1 MAETSTSKRAFNMH
15 PALLL
20 SVIKKQA
27 GSLDKAVL
35 EGIMNSI
42 DAGATRVD
50 ITLDS
55 LKVTINDN
63 GRGFQGATEIEEF
76 FATFGTPHEEGD
88 AVYGRFRMGRGQ
100 MFAFGK
106 NLWRT
111 GEFQMSVDVD
121 THIGYELVDNL
132 ENHNGCSIEIKL
144 YEPLSQ
150 TDVAYMERS
159 IAKMVKYSP
168 VSIYLNGNKINVEID
183 LKKFPQ
189 TTEDAYINTDGKS
202 GGLDIY
208 NLGVYVC
215 TLSAWQYGV
224 SGVVVSRK
232 QLDVNF
238 ARNQV
243 LGTCKVWKNIRPIVD
258 YNGKQKVTKTATI
271 LTDAEQGNVIA
282 RLVSGDM
289 HTHYAEK
296 IRFIKDSTG
305 KVWSPKLIRSK
316 NFEYFSV
323 ANEGDMFAD
332 KVMQT
337 GRAFVISR
345 ECLELFECE
354 ASELFKKFYW
364 SGMPAFC
371 ELDKLT
377 SGMNQIG
384 EQLDKKLWK
393 KSEIAWLKV
402 AKRMMTACHEWHL
415 DENRQ
420 YVSTYPVRNVTVG
433 TSHVALA
440 WTNGSTFVTFAREYL
455 ATLKMFK
462 NGVPNIKDYINF
474 ATVLLHECC
483 HDTDSRENVH
493 SPDFYREFHDRAL
506 NGHLGKMVADATAYM
521 TQAQYKRITGEFD
534 LDSDDSETE
543 TNYELVASV
552 SENSS

>member
-1 MAETSTSKRAFNMH
+1 MH

-42 DAGATRVD
+42 DAEASRVD
-50 ITLDS
+50 ITLDG
-55 LKVTINDN
+55 LKVTIKDN
-63 GRGFQGATEIEEF
+63 GRGFNGKEEIEDF
-76 FATFGTPHEEGD
+76 FATFGTPHEDGD
-88 AVYGRFRMGRGQ
+88 ATFGRFRMGRGQ

-121 THIGYELVDNL
+121 THIGYELLDNL
-132 ENHNGCSIEIKL
+132 ENFNGCSIEIKL
-144 YEPLSQ
+144 YEPLSL

-168 VSIYLNGNKINVEID
+168 VPIYLNGNKINVDID

-189 TTEDAYINTDGKS
+189 TTEDAYINTDGKAD
-202 GGLDIY
+202 GLEIY

-243 LGTCKVWKNIRPIVD
+243 LGTCKVWKNIRPLVD
-258 YNGKQKVTKTATI
+258 AKGKQKVTKTAKI
-271 LTDAEQGNVIA
+271 LTDAEQGNVIS

-289 HTHYAEK
+289 HPYTAEK
-296 IRFIKDSTG
+296 IRFIKDATG

-316 NFEYFSV
+316 NFEYYSV
-323 ANEGDMFAD
+323 AKEGDMFAD

-337 GRAFVISR
+337 GRAFVISQ

-354 ASELFKKFYW
+354 ASELFKKFSW
-364 SGMPAFC
+364 RGMPSFC

-402 AKRMMTACHEWHL
+402 ATRMMTACHEWGL
-415 DENRQ
+415 DENRR
-420 YVSTYPVRNVTVG
+420 YVSTYPSRKVTLG

-440 WTNGSTFVTFAREYL
+440 WTDGSKFVTFSREYL

-462 NGVPNIKDYINF
+462 KGVPNIKDYTNF
-474 ATVLLHECC
+474 ATVLLHEMC
-483 HDTDSRENVH
+483 HDTDSRENIH

-506 NGHLGKMVADATAYM
+506 NGHISKMVSDATAYM
-521 TQAQYKRITGEFD
+521 TQAQYKRLTGEFD
-534 LDSDDSETE
+534 LGDDADDADAETDF
-543 TNYELVASV
+543 ELVASA
-552 SENSS
+552 

>member
-1 MAETSTSKRAFNMH
+1 MH

-132 ENHNGCSIEIKL
+132 ENFNGCSIEIKL

-150 TDVAYMERS
+150 TDVVYMERS

-168 VSIYLNGNKINVEID
+168 VPIYLNGNQINVEID

-189 TTEDAYINTDGKS
+189 TTEDAYINTDGKAD
-202 GGLDIY
+202 GLEIY

-243 LGTCKVWKNIRPIVD
+243 LGTCKVWKNIRPLVD
-258 YNGKQKVTKTATI
+258 AKGKQKIAKTSTI
-271 LTDAEQGNVIA
+271 LSDAEQGNVIS

-289 HTHYAEK
+289 RPCDVEK
-296 IRFIKDSTG
+296 IRFIRDSTG
-305 KVWSPKLIRSK
+305 KVWSPKLIRNK
-316 NFEYFSV
+316 GFEYFSV
-323 ANEGDMFAD
+323 AKEGDMFAD

-337 GRAFVISR
+337 GRAFVISQ

-354 ASELFKKFYW
+354 ASELFKKFAW
-364 SGMPAFC
+364 RGMPLFC

-377 SGMNQIG
+377 SGMNQLG
-384 EQLDKKLWK
+384 EQLDKKTWK
-393 KSEIAWLKV
+393 KTEIAWLKV
-402 AKRMMTACHEWHL
+402 ATRMMQTSCGGWEQ
-415 DENRQ
+415 DENNRWVQ
-420 YVSTYPVRNVTVG
+420 KYPERRVTLG

-440 WTNGSTFVTFAREYL
+440 WTDGATFVTFAREYL

-462 NGVPNIKDYINF
+462 NGVPNVKDYTKF
-474 ATVLLHECC
+474 ATVLLHEMC
-483 HDTDSRENVH
+483 HDTDSRENIH
-493 SPDFYREFHDRAL
+493 SPDFYREFHDRA
-506 NGHLGKMVADATAYM
+506 NFLGAMVANAMNYM
-521 TQAQYKRITGEFD
+521 TQAQYKRITGGFD
-534 LDSDDSETE
+534 LEVE
-543 TNYELVASV
+543 EPAEPEAELVASV
-552 SENSS
+552 